1 MGTSVLCRLT
11 SWAGVAQ
18 ANHRAHLRP
27 SRCSGETE
35 AWEGKGL
42 AKGGGNPHVRNPPSH
57 DLIPRCTEDHN
68 EVWWGVRCHLES
80 IFKSGRL
87 TPHPFPLP

>member
-35 AWEGKGL
+35 GWEGKGL
-42 AKGGGNPHVRNPPSH
+42 AKGGGNPHVWNPPSH

-68 EVWWGVRCHLES
+68 EVW
-80 IFKSGRL
+80 
-87 TPHPFPLP
+87 